1 MARGVSKESKMRTQ
15 IYVQLPLLGS
25 HSCSLTY
32 SCGLGIFGG
41 LKYVKDLA
49 PLRLRKS
56 SYDAKKFE
64 EEEAR
69 DDLIWNKTLARWVFE
84 SYRFY
89 VKVKMIIEA
98 SC

>member
-1 MARGVSKESKMRTQ
+1 MRTQ

-49 PLRLRKS
+49 PSDSGS
-56 SYDAKKFE
+56 SYDAYQKNLKRKKRGMIE
-64 EEEAR
+64 
-69 DDLIWNKTLARWVFE
+69 IWNKTLAKWVFE
-84 SYRFY
+84 SYRLPRQ
-89 VKVKMIIEA
+89 
-98 SC
+98 